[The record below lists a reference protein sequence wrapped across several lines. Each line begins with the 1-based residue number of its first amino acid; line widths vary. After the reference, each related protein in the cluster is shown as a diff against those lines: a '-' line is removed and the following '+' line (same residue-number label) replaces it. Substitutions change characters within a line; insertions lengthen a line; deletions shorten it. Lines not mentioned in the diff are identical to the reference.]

1 MVPVAGARDRI
12 VPLNQPRIPVQIPRV
27 SGTSRAPTWPG
38 CLPNAPFRG
47 MFLRMKLAKAV
58 KRICVT
64 KPKRF
69 RIADCD
75 PAATFG
81 LTKEEAEKLL
91 ADDVAR
97 LADLQERLWA
107 QDRWAVLVILQGM
120 DAAGKDGVVKHVMAG
135 VNPEGCDVHSFKAP
149 TPEELD
155 HDFLWRTACKLPQRG
170 RIGIFNRSYYE
181 EVLIVRVH
189 PDVLAHERLPKEVVT
204 PDIWQRRFKDICAF
218 ERTLAHNGV
227 LVLKFFLNIS
237 PEEQRQR
244 LLARLEEPAKR
255 WKFSM
260 NDVAERKLWPRYM
273 EAYEE
278 MIRATSHA
286 EAPWYVVPADHKPF
300 ARLMVARVMIEALA
314 RLDLKFPEVKG
325 KALAELDKVR
335 KALKAEEK
343 PGKPVS

>member
-1 MVPVAGARDRI
+1 
-12 VPLNQPRIPVQIPRV
+12 
-27 SGTSRAPTWPG
+27 
-38 CLPNAPFRG
+38 
-47 MFLRMKLAKAV
+47 
-58 KRICVT
+58 
-64 KPKRF
+64 
-69 RIADCD
+69 
-75 PAATFG
+75 
-81 LTKEEAEKLL
+81 
-91 ADDVAR
+91 
-97 LADLQERLWA
+97 
-107 QDRWAVLVILQGM
+107 
-120 DAAGKDGVVKHVMAG
+120 
-135 VNPEGCDVHSFKAP
+135 
-149 TPEELD
+149 
-155 HDFLWRTACKLPQRG
+155 
-170 RIGIFNRSYYE
+170 
-181 EVLIVRVH
+181 VLIVRVH

-237 PEEQRQR
+237 REEQRQR

-343 PGKPVS
+343 PGKPAS